1 LSALNETQ
9 FEQPPKRT
17 QTGKAVDNYWLRET
31 AIYLL
36 FVLQKTR
43 FLSLRPLNLDNILY
57 QCGFDNLKLV
67 ELFRV
72 SEADAFASLPFW
84 IVIPTSLP
92 FWIVIPKMTGSQ
104 LSSFIRRNRIII
116 PDNCS
121 KSRDSLSKLVLES
134 YTKWDDVLCD
144 EETTVNEIIEAFDC
158 IDD

>member
-1 LSALNETQ
+1 MSALNETQ

-72 SEADAFASLPFW
+72 SEADALP
-84 IVIPTSLP
+84 SLP

-104 LSSFIRRNRIII
+104 LSSFISRNRIII

>member
-1 LSALNETQ
+1 MSALNETQ

-84 IVIPTSLP
+84 IVIP
-92 FWIVIPKMTGSQ
+92 KMTGSQ

>member
-1 LSALNETQ
+1 M
-9 FEQPPKRT
+9 
-17 QTGKAVDNYWLRET
+17 
-31 AIYLL
+31 
-36 FVLQKTR
+36 LQKTR

-72 SEADAFASLPFW
+72 SEADAFPSLPFW

>member
-1 LSALNETQ
+1 MSALNETQ

-84 IVIPTSLP
+84 IVIP
-92 FWIVIPKMTGSQ
+92 KMTGSQ

-144 EETTVNEIIEAFDC
+144 EETTVNEILKHSIA
-158 IDD
+158 

>member
-1 LSALNETQ
+1 MSALNETQ

-57 QCGFDNLKLV
+57 QFGFDNLKLV
-67 ELFRV
+67 ELVRV
-72 SEADAFASLPFW
+72 SEADAFA
-84 IVIPTSLP
+84 SLP

-104 LSSFIRRNRIII
+104 LSSFISRNRIII

>member
-1 LSALNETQ
+1 MSALNETQ

-57 QCGFDNLKLV
+57 QFGFDNLKLV

-84 IVIPTSLP
+84 IVIP
-92 FWIVIPKMTGSQ
+92 KMTGSQ
-104 LSSFIRRNRIII
+104 LSSFISRNRIII

>member
-1 LSALNETQ
+1 M
-9 FEQPPKRT
+9 
-17 QTGKAVDNYWLRET
+17 
-31 AIYLL
+31 
-36 FVLQKTR
+36 LQKTR

-72 SEADAFASLPFW
+72 SEADAFA
-84 IVIPTSLP
+84 SLP